1 MSHTGA
7 KPQLAGQKIDVKEP
21 MSNSTPLNRATQ
33 NRAQIGPETFPGA
46 FWCPDLISTRDLGP
60 QGVQAVLHLA
70 ELMKSRPSVFQR
82 ALAGKQMVMFF
93 EKPSLRTRL
102 TFEAGMNSLGGSA
115 MFVDQTQG
123 RLDARE
129 KLSDIA
135 HNLERWVDIIV
146 LRTFSQETI
155 SGMAEYASV
164 PVINALSDLE
174 HPCQALAD
182 YFTLQERFGDLRNIT
197 LAYVGDGNNVAHS
210 LMLTC
215 ACLGSSI
222 RIAAPEGYAP
232 DPTIVADAREIAA
245 QTGARIELLTDPH
258 AAVFGVDAVYTDAWA
273 SMGQEHEVEQRAQI
287 FAGYQVNRKLMA
299 EAASHAVFMHC
310 LPAHRGEEVT
320 DDVMDSDN
328 SIIFEQAEN
337 RLHVQKSILYLLL
350 GGAVRLPVRSA
361 HA

>member
-1 MSHTGA
+1 MLNS
-7 KPQLAGQKIDVKEP
+7 QL
-21 MSNSTPLNRATQ
+21 Q
-33 NRAQIGPETFPGA
+33 NRMLVSSEAFPGA
-46 FWCPDLISTRDLGP
+46 FWRPDLVSTRDLGP
-60 QGVQAVLHLA
+60 QGVEAVLHLA

-102 TFEAGMNSLGGSA
+102 TFEAGMTSLGGSA

-135 HNLERWVDIIV
+135 HNLERWVDVIV
-146 LRTFSQETI
+146 LRTFAQETI
-155 SGMAEYASV
+155 EDMAQFASI

-182 YFTLQERFGDLRNIT
+182 YFTLQEKFGDLRSVR

-210 LMLTC
+210 LLLTC

-222 RIAAPEGYAP
+222 RIATPAGYAP
-232 DPTIVADAREIAA
+232 KAEIVADARDIAE
-245 QTGARIELLTDPH
+245 QTGARIELLTDPR
-258 AAVFGVDAVYTDAWA
+258 AAIAGADAVYTDAWA
-273 SMGQEHEVEQRAQI
+273 SMGQEDEIQQRNTI
-287 FAGYQVNRKLMA
+287 FPPYQVDQKLMSK
-299 EAASHAVFMHC
+299 AAPHSVFMHC

-320 DDVMDSDN
+320 DEVMDSE
-328 SIIFEQAEN
+328 SSVIFEQAEN
-337 RLHVQKSILYLLL
+337 RLHVQKAILYLLL
-350 GGAVRLPVRSA
+350 GGTVRLPVRSA